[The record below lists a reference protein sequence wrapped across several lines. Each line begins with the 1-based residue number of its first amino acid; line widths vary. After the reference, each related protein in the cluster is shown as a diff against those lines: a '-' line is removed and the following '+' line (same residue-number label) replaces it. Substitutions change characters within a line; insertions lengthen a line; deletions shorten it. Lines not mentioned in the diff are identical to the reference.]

1 LSYLAMLES
10 GKNLTTVRFICQ
22 RLINIKNRLVN

>member
-1 LSYLAMLES
+1 MLES